1 MLESLDLTQS
11 LSTEEYE
18 ERLKPL
24 QLDLVLA
31 QRRLAERGIAV
42 VIVFEG
48 MDAAGKGGAI
58 KRLTTKLDPRGYEVL
73 PIGPPTEEEL
83 RHHYLW
89 RFWTQLPSY
98 GRLTIFDRSWY
109 GRVLVERVEGITP
122 KARWQQAYSEIVEFE
137 RSLVDDE
144 YIVLKF
150 WLHISEK
157 EQLRRFKAR
166 EEDPYR
172 RWKITKEDWRNRDK
186 WDDYVAAAEDM
197 FEYTST
203 ARGAV
208 DRRSCRGQAVRSD
221 HGARDGSR
229 HGVPGARRAR
239 GRQRG
244 ARRAAEEGGQARAWS
259 AERLRSP
266 AAVTARQERRAG
278 RRAASDGLDDPTER
292 LQRVGRD
299 LFASDAVTARGGN
312 LSVRDGEPDPHH
324 PPRCRCSGVS
334 TDDDIVVTFLEPGPA
349 DTECSTELVVHR
361 AIYHGTDASAIVHAH
376 TTHTTYRSLIED
388 EIRPVDSDARYV
400 IGEVIPVLESLVG
413 DRVGGGRRDAR
424 RDPRATSRSPC

>member
-1 MLESLDLTQS
+1 VLESLDLTQS
-11 LSTEEYE
+11 LATEEYE

-31 QRRLAERGIAV
+31 QRRLAERGVAV

-122 KARWQQAYSEIVEFE
+122 KARWQQAYAEIVEFE
-137 RSLVDDE
+137 RMLADDE

-150 WLHISEK
+150 WLHISDR

-186 WDDYVAAAEDM
+186 WDEYVAAAEDM
-197 FEYTST
+197 FAYTST
-203 ARGAV
+203 PEVPWTVVPAENKPFARIMV
-208 DRRSCRGQAVRSD
+208 LETVRD
-221 HGARDGSR
+221 TVCKVLEGREVGNEELAALPKKAAKRA
-229 HGVPGARRAR
+229 PGARSVFELPPPSLR
-239 GRQRG
+239 GKNGRG
-244 ARRAAEEGGQARAWS
+244 AKGGK
-259 AERLRSP
+259 
-266 AAVTARQERRAG
+266 
-278 RRAASDGLDDPTER
+278 
-292 LQRVGRD
+292 
-299 LFASDAVTARGGN
+299 
-312 LSVRDGEPDPHH
+312 
-324 PPRCRCSGVS
+324 
-334 TDDDIVVTFLEPGPA
+334 
-349 DTECSTELVVHR
+349 
-361 AIYHGTDASAIVHAH
+361 
-376 TTHTTYRSLIED
+376 
-388 EIRPVDSDARYV
+388 
-400 IGEVIPVLESLVG
+400 
-413 DRVGGGRRDAR
+413 
-424 RDPRATSRSPC
+424 

>member
-1 MLESLDLTQS
+1 MLESLDLSQS

-18 ERLKPL
+18 ERLKAL

-83 RHHYLW
+83 HHHYLW
-89 RFWTQLPSY
+89 RFWTKLPSY

-122 KARWQQAYSEIVEFE
+122 KARWQQAYNEIVEFE
-137 RSLVDDE
+137 RALVDDE

-186 WDDYVAAAEDM
+186 WDDYVAAAEAM
-197 FEYTST
+197 FEHTST
-203 ARGAV
+203 PEVPWTIVPAEDKQYARIMVVKTVRDTVCQVLEGREVGNAELAAV
-208 DRRSCRGQAVRSD
+208 PKKAAKRA
-221 HGARDGSR
+221 
-229 HGVPGARRAR
+229 PGARSVFELPPPSLRAKNGR
-239 GRQRG
+239 GSK
-244 ARRAAEEGGQARAWS
+244 GGK
-259 AERLRSP
+259 
-266 AAVTARQERRAG
+266 
-278 RRAASDGLDDPTER
+278 
-292 LQRVGRD
+292 
-299 LFASDAVTARGGN
+299 
-312 LSVRDGEPDPHH
+312 
-324 PPRCRCSGVS
+324 
-334 TDDDIVVTFLEPGPA
+334 
-349 DTECSTELVVHR
+349 
-361 AIYHGTDASAIVHAH
+361 
-376 TTHTTYRSLIED
+376 
-388 EIRPVDSDARYV
+388 
-400 IGEVIPVLESLVG
+400 
-413 DRVGGGRRDAR
+413 
-424 RDPRATSRSPC
+424 